1 MTYAL
6 DKQNA
11 IFLGVCAGFARMTN
25 TDALW
30 WRLGA
35 VLATLAGFGSPV
47 IIYLLI
53 GWLAQPREPRFD
65 A

>member
-1 MTYAL
+1 MSFAL
-6 DKQNA
+6 DKKNA
-11 IFLGVCAGFARMTN
+11 IFLGVCAGFAKMTR
-25 TDALW
+25 TDVLW

-35 VLATLAGFGSPV
+35 VFGTIVGFGILP

-53 GWLAQPREPRFD
+53 AWLAQPRTHD

>member
-1 MTYAL
+1 MSFAL
-6 DKQNA
+6 DKRNA
-11 IFLGVCAGFARMTN
+11 IFLGVCAGFARMTK
-25 TDALW
+25 TDALL

-35 VLATLAGFGSPV
+35 VIGTIVGFGILP

-53 GWLAQPREPRFD
+53 AWLAQPRTHD

>member
-1 MTYAL
+1 MTS
-6 DKQNA
+6 
-11 IFLGVCAGFARMTN
+11 

-35 VLATLAGFGSPV
+35 VVGTIVGFGLLP

-53 GWLAQPREPRFD
+53 AWLAQPRTHD

>member
-1 MTYAL
+1 MSFAL
-6 DKQNA
+6 DKRNA
-11 IFLGVCAGFARMTN
+11 IFLGVCAGFAKMTN

-35 VLATLAGFGSPV
+35 VVGTVVGFGLLP

-53 GWLAQPREPRFD
+53 AWLAQPRTVHD

>member
-1 MTYAL
+1 MSFAL
-6 DKQNA
+6 DKRNA

-35 VLATLAGFGSPV
+35 VVGTVFGLLP
-47 IIYLLI
+47 IIYLLVA
-53 GWLAQPREPRFD
+53 WLAQPRTHD

>member
-1 MTYAL
+1 MSFAL
-6 DKQNA
+6 DKKNA
-11 IFLGVCAGFARMTN
+11 IFLGVCTGFAKMTR
-25 TDALW
+25 TDVLW

-35 VLATLAGFGSPV
+35 VFGTIVGFGILP

-53 GWLAQPREPRFD
+53 AWLAQPRTHD

>member
-1 MTYAL
+1 MSFAL
-6 DKQNA
+6 DKRNA
-11 IFLGVCAGFARMTN
+11 IFLGVCAGFAKMTG

-35 VLATLAGFGSPV
+35 VVGTIVGFGLLP
-47 IIYLLI
+47 ILYLLI
-53 GWLAQPREPRFD
+53 AWLAQPRAAHD

>member
-1 MTYAL
+1 MRFAL
-6 DKQNA
+6 DKRNA
-11 IFLGVCAGFARMTN
+11 IFLGVCAGFAKMTN

-35 VLATLAGFGSPV
+35 VVGTIVGFGILP
-47 IIYLLI
+47 ILYLLI
-53 GWLAQPREPRFD
+53 AWLAQPRTHD

>member
-1 MTYAL
+1 MSFAV
-6 DKQNA
+6 DKTNA

-25 TDALW
+25 SDALW

-35 VLATLAGFGSPV
+35 VVGTIVGFGILPIV
-47 IIYLLI
+47 YLLI
-53 GWLAQPREPRFD
+53 AWLAQPRAPRID

>member
-1 MTYAL
+1 MSFAL
-6 DKQNA
+6 DKRNA
-11 IFLGVCAGFARMTN
+11 IFLGVCAGVAKMTN

-35 VLATLAGFGSPV
+35 VVGTVVGFGLLP

-53 GWLAQPREPRFD
+53 AWLAQPRTAHD

>member
-1 MTYAL
+1 MSFAL
-6 DKQNA
+6 DKRNA
-11 IFLGVCAGFARMTN
+11 IFLGVCAGFAKMTN

-35 VLATLAGFGSPV
+35 VVGTVLSFGLLP
-47 IIYLLI
+47 IIYLLVA
-53 GWLAQPREPRFD
+53 WLAQPRTHD